1 LARVEKLKY
10 SFGSKLKA
18 FANTIENTLGRK
30 TLISLKLAD
39 ISSLSIAAIFT
50 AIATWYNILQNYTF
64 KTYAYDLGLYLQA
77 LYTTAFKG
85 MLLYETPDT
94 AFVKLGSFLGVHWAP
109 LVFALVP
116 LYRAFPYAETL
127 FIIQN
132 SALAIASIF
141 IYLIALHVLRH
152 HFTSLIFQI
161 TFLINPLVQSA
172 VMFPFHIEVFVP
184 LFGLMALYYL
194 EKRKLLPLAIS
205 LILLTLTIDFAIFI
219 AGAIALYAIIKLP
232 NRRERLVGLALF
244 IYATIMIFVA
254 IKVISM
260 FGPEPLSSGGLF
272 VDLGSNYKEIV
283 VNVLTKPDLLLKAVS
298 YDLLFK
304 IANLFILIMPYL
316 PTIFNDPMSW
326 IPASPYII
334 VSFLTSRSSIYLPG
348 WHIQL
353 LGLPF
358 IVYASIKGF
367 EAVAR
372 KSNNIWSTILTV
384 LFLSILLM
392 RLLSPALIPVDF
404 AQMIASNAPLGAA
417 YFSQPEFGENVTF
430 LHEVLKYIPPNASI
444 LAQNSIFPHVANRV
458 NAYVWLP
465 PNTTVDFAI
474 ADLNLPD
481 YYLKIGNVTFAE
493 QFEAL
498 LEQGYKPCAYGYY
511 ILLIAKDSCPIKEF
525 VPFKAVYNYR
535 NITAGNYEIVSINGS
550 KVLKYVA
557 NSPTFVYG
565 PYITLP
571 PGTYNVVFWIMIKD
585 VNFDGY
591 IATVDVAYQG
601 GIELVSRPIYTFDL
615 KSGVFIPVNITFYT
629 PNVLNLVEFRIIDVN
644 SKANGKLYLDKIE
657 VQQVSLDRE
666 VKQYMYL
673 TYKQLISN
681 VKVENGIIIREPGD
695 KHYFVWFGPY
705 IPLKAGEYVA
715 YVKIKF
721 SNITSATRDIIMQ
734 IDVVADNGTK
744 VLALFN
750 ITKDMVKDGQWITL
764 PLNFTLEKDY
774 NDIEIRGFNVAE
786 GVNVEL
792 AYILLVKED

>member
-1 LARVEKLKY
+1 LVWVEKSKY
-10 SFGSKLKA
+10 SFSSKLKA
-18 FANTIENTLGRK
+18 FANTMENTLGRK
-30 TLISLKLAD
+30 ILISLKLAD
-39 ISSLSIAAIFT
+39 IYSLSIAAIFT

-64 KTYAYDLGLYLQA
+64 KTYAFDLGIYRQA

-85 MLLYETPDT
+85 MLLYETPDI
-94 AFVKLGSFLGVHWAP
+94 ASVKSGSFLGVHWAP

-194 EKRKLLPLAIS
+194 EKRKLLQLAIS
-205 LILLTLTIDFAIFI
+205 LVLLTLTIDFAIFI
-219 AGAIALYAIIKLP
+219 AGAIALYAIIKLS
-232 NRRERLVGLALF
+232 NRRERLVGLSLF
-244 IYATIMIFVA
+244 IYSTIMIFVA
-254 IKVISM
+254 TKVISM
-260 FGPEPLSSGGLF
+260 FGPEPLSFGGLF
-272 VDLGSNYKEIV
+272 NDLGSGYKEIV
-283 VNVLTKPDLLLKAVS
+283 VNALTKPDLLLESAS

-304 IANLFILIMPYL
+304 MANLFVLIMPYL

-334 VSFLTSRSSIYLPG
+334 VSFLTSRSALYVPG

-353 LGLPF
+353 FGLPF

-372 KSNNIWSTILTV
+372 KGNNIWSTILTV

-392 RLLSPALIPVDF
+392 RLLSPALIPTDF
-404 AQMIASNAPLGAA
+404 IQMIASGAPLGAA

-474 ADLNLPD
+474 ADLNQGD
-481 YYLKIGNVTFAE
+481 YYLEIGNVTFAE

-525 VPFKAVYNYR
+525 VPFEAVYNYK
-535 NITAGNYEIVSINGS
+535 NITAGNFEIVSINGS
-550 KVLKYVA
+550 EVLKYVA
-557 NSPTFVYG
+557 KSPTFVYG

-571 PGTYNVVFWIMIKD
+571 PGTYNVTFWIMIKD
-585 VNFDGY
+585 VNYEGY

-615 KSGVFIPVNITFYT
+615 KSGEFIPVNITFYT
-629 PNVLNLVEFRIIDVN
+629 PNVLHLVEFRIIDVN
-644 SKANGKLYLDKIE
+644 SNANGTLYLEKIE

-666 VKQYMYL
+666 TKQYMYL

-681 VKVENGIIIREPGD
+681 VRVEDGLIIREPGD

-705 IPLKAGEYVA
+705 IPLEAGEYAA

-721 SNITSATRDIIMQ
+721 SNITSATRDVIMQ

-750 ITKDMVKDGQWITL
+750 ITKNMVKDGQWITI

-786 GVNVEL
+786 GVSVEL
-792 AYILLVKED
+792 AYILLVRED